1 MQCSN
6 REKDL
11 SIFPGMGEGSGLPV
25 NKMFHKSGLLS
36 NEVEYIK

>member
-11 SIFPGMGEGSGLPV
+11 SIFPGMREGSGLPV
-25 NKMFHKSGLLS
+25 NKMFRKSGLLS
-36 NEVEYIK
+36 NEVEYMK